1 LNELFLCGDR
11 TKRTKALDAVTLD
24 TASETE
30 GDTGG
35 DSVMSPTERYNSKG
49 IRVNSNN
56 VISLR
61 HLALANQVP
70 TKTRDEGSE
79 KCFSASLTL
88 GKAYTLFTLVVNGCK
103 MPVEKQ
109 RDSAMRMILLRTVAP
124 YCLDRESMDT
134 ILGAD
139 PEELNAFLTGLAKNA
154 QQVIKYHMYGIVAN
168 FMADKVLTQHDV
180 FPSEA
185 VKMHLGLTGEHAT
198 RSFMDMYVY
207 TLILIIAHIPD
218 YGIVLADF
226 LV

>member
-1 LNELFLCGDR
+1 MCGDR
-11 TKRTKALDAVTLD
+11 TKRTKAREAKSID
-24 TASETE
+24 TASDTE
-30 GDTGG
+30 GEAGG
-35 DSVMSPTERYNSKG
+35 DSVISPTERYNSKG

-70 TKTRDEGSE
+70 SKTRDEGTE

-88 GKAYTLFTLVVNGCK
+88 SKAYTLFTLVVNGSK

-109 RDSAMRMILLRTVAP
+109 RDSVMRMILLRTVAP
-124 YCLDRESMDT
+124 YCLDKESMDT

-139 PEELNAFLTGLAKNA
+139 PEELNAYLTGLAKNA
-154 QQVIKYHMYGIVAN
+154 QQVIKYHMYGMVAN

-185 VKMHLGLTGEHAT
+185 VKKHLGLTGEHAT
-198 RSFMDMYVY
+198 KSFMDM
-207 TLILIIAHIPD
+207 
-218 YGIVLADF
+218 
-226 LV
+226 